1 MSKVIPPKGEKFPYT
16 VRVVSDILESNG
28 SSSMATVCAGTLALM
43 DAGVPIVRPVTG
55 IAMGMISDSKTK
67 DYAILSDILGDED
80 HLGDMDFKVCGTTK
94 GITATQMDIKVD
106 GLSYQ
111 VLEEALS
118 QAKEGRLHILNKIL
132 ETISEP
138 RSDYKEHAPR
148 IETIVVQKDQIGAI
162 IGKGG
167 EVIQEI
173 QLQTHTVISI
183 TEEGETGIVEISAEN
198 SVDMQAAKERIKKI
212 TAVPELG
219 EVYIGKVKGLQSF
232 GAFIEILPKT
242 EALLHISEISWDRIK
257 TVEESG
263 LKVGDEIE
271 VKLIGIDPKTKKYKL
286 SRKVLL
292 PKVQKEKKPKE

>member
-1 MSKVIPPKGEKFPYT
+1 
-16 VRVVSDILESNG
+16 
-28 SSSMATVCAGTLALM
+28 
-43 DAGVPIVRPVTG
+43 
-55 IAMGMISDSKTK
+55 MISDSKTK

-111 VLEEALS
+111 VLQEALT
-118 QAKEGRLHILNKIL
+118 QAKEGRLFILNKIL

-212 TAVPELG
+212 IAVPELG
-219 EVYIGKVKGLQSF
+219 EVYLGKVKGLQSF

-271 VKLIGIDPKTKKYKL
+271 VKLIGVDPKTKKYKL